1 MLYLYCRCYPIK
13 DANSSHGLVNDVD
26 VMYNRSEGEG
36 EGDEISNYYYA
47 APKDLPNK
55 QVSYYATVDGPSNY
69 DDPVINE
76 EQDVSVGN
84 GYQDV
89 GNNYNHINH
98 SRGDFKELG
107 YDTAALGDSEMRLN
121 DYDVAQR
128 VVFRNNIANYD
139 TNASAGM
146 YDRTDHSGVTK
157 QLEHYDTVSKI
168 LKNDGEHLED
178 QYHDVNFI

>member
-1 MLYLYCRCYPIK
+1 
-13 DANSSHGLVNDVD
+13 
-26 VMYNRSEGEG
+26 MYNRSEGEG
-36 EGDEISNYYYA
+36 EDEGEGDKISDYYDA
-47 APKDLPNK
+47 PPKDEPEK
-55 QVSYYATVDGPSNY
+55 QVSYYATIDGPSNY
-69 DDPVINE
+69 DGPVINE
-76 EQDVSVGN
+76 EQDVSVVN

-89 GNNYNHINH
+89 GNTYNHINH
-98 SRGDFKELG
+98 SRNSDFKELG
-107 YDTAALGDSEMRLN
+107 YDTAALGDSEMMLN

-128 VVFRNNIANYD
+128 VIFRNNVTNYD

-178 QYHDVNFI
+178 QYHDVNFT

>member
-1 MLYLYCRCYPIK
+1 
-13 DANSSHGLVNDVD
+13 
-26 VMYNRSEGEG
+26 MYNRSEGEG
-36 EGDEISNYYYA
+36 EGESEGEGDEISDYYDA
-47 APKDLPNK
+47 APKDRPYK
-55 QVSYYATVDGPSNY
+55 QVSYYATIDGPSNY
-69 DDPVINE
+69 DSPAVINE
-76 EQDVSVGN
+76 EQDVSVVN

-98 SRGDFKELG
+98 SRSNDFKELG
-107 YDTAALGDSEMRLN
+107 YDTAALGDSEMMLN

-128 VVFRNNIANYD
+128 VIFRNNTTNYD

-146 YDRTDHSGVTK
+146 YDRTDHSGVNK

-178 QYHDVNFI
+178 QYHDVNFT